1 MNTLDLASKKVE
13 LKKVASTHGGEW
25 TGPCPECGGKDRF
38 HVWPYTN
45 GEKGSYWCR
54 GCDKSGDN
62 IQFLIDFEGM
72 NFKDACAWLN
82 INLDK
87 NYHSKPAPPEK
98 REFQPTQHQSPDQLW
113 QEKAGKFISWAQ
125 EQLKNNQTQ
134 LAWLAARGINQ
145 HAAETAGLGWNP
157 GENGKDLFRARTAWG
172 LPELKKEDGRPR
184 MLWLPR
190 GLVIPYCVDG
200 IVQRVRIRRPDDA
213 LKEMRVKYPDQDPA
227 RYIIIP
233 GSSMA
238 TMIIGIECRAFIIVE
253 SELDAIACAA
263 STDLAG
269 AVATGTL
276 QGKPDAAAYEIL
288 KSSVQIL
295 NALDYGDQGGG
306 KTAAERAFKWWA
318 DNFPDKCD
326 RWPVPK
332 GKDPGEAYEQ
342 GTDLGEWIKK
352 GLPPVLTIARRAGT
366 PCTPPKS
373 TPIAAQSGDCA
384 IQNTAQAQ
392 NECRA
397 GTPCTP
403 NQPPESAPALLKE
416 LWKLLREN
424 PGVKIINTPT
434 RYTVLKNDR
443 YVGGR
448 INELVMKPGEVN
460 DYLLN
465 HPDQEITWKNL
476 FNVVIPDP
484 IGNDEKR

>member
-87 NYHSKPAPPEK
+87 NYHSRAGSPSTPSPSV
-98 REFQPTQHQSPDQLW
+98 FTPTEHQSPDQLW
-113 QEKAGKFISWAQ
+113 QEKAGKFIFWAQ

-134 LAWLAARGINQ
+134 LDWLAARGINQ
-145 HAAETAGLGWNP
+145 HTAVAAGLGWNP
-157 GENGKDLFRARTAWG
+157 GENSKDIFRARTAWG

-184 MLWLPR
+184 MLWLPS

-200 IVQRVRIRRPDDA
+200 IVQRVRIRRP
-213 LKEMRVKYPDQDPA
+213 EGEP
-227 RYIIIP
+227 RYYVVP

-238 TMIIGIECRAFIIVE
+238 TMIIGIECRAFVIVE

-332 GKDPGEAYEQ
+332 GKDPGEAYAQ

-352 GLPPVLTIARRAGT
+352 GLPPILTIKKTSVIPAKAG
-366 PCTPPKS
+366 
-373 TPIAAQSGDCA
+373 IQSDNVIPAPSSVIPVVDA
-384 IQNTAQAQ
+384 IQCTKAGIQA
-392 NECRA
+392 
-397 GTPCTP
+397 
-403 NQPPESAPALLKE
+403 NQPPEDATALLKE

-476 FNVVIPDP
+476 F
-484 IGNDEKR
+484 KA

>member
-1 MNTLDLASKKVE
+1 MNLLDLASKKVN
-13 LKKVASTHGGEW
+13 LKKVASTNGGEW
-25 TGPCPECGGKDRF
+25 TGPCPECGGNDRF
-38 HVWPYTN
+38 HVWPYNN

-54 GCDKSGDN
+54 GCGKTGDN

-82 INLDK
+82 INLDT
-87 NYHSKPAPPEK
+87 NYHGKHAPQEK
-98 REFQPTQHQSPDQLW
+98 REFQPTEHQSPDQLW
-113 QEKAGKFISWAQ
+113 QEKAEKFITWAQ
-125 EQLKNNQTQ
+125 EQLKSNQEQ
-134 LAWLAARGINQ
+134 LDWLAARGINQ
-145 HAAETAGLGWNP
+145 ATAVTARLGWNP

-172 LPELKKEDGRPR
+172 LPELRKEDGRPR
-184 MLWLPR
+184 MLWLPS
-190 GLVIPYCVDG
+190 GLIIPYIIDG
-200 IVQRVRIRRPDDA
+200 IVQRIRIRRP
-213 LKEMRVKYPDQDPA
+213 EGEP
-227 RYIIIP
+227 RYYVVP

-238 TMIIGIECRAFIIVE
+238 TMIIGIECRAFVIIE

-263 STDLAG
+263 ATDLAG

-276 QGKPDAAAYEIL
+276 QGKPDAATYNIL
-288 KSSVQIL
+288 KDAIQIL

-306 KTAAERAFKWWA
+306 KAAAERAFKWWEE
-318 DNFPDKCD
+318 NFSDKCD

-332 GKDPGEAYEQ
+332 GKDPGEAYAQ
-342 GTDLGEWIKK
+342 GTDLGKWIEK
-352 GLPPVLTIARRAGT
+352 GLPPVITMGRRAGT

-373 TPIAAQSGDCA
+373 TPI
-384 IQNTAQAQ
+384 TP

-397 GTPCTP
+397 GSPSTP
-403 NQPPESAPALLKE
+403 NQPPETASALLKE

-434 RYTVLKNDR
+434 RFTVLKNDR

-465 HPDQEITWKNL
+465 HHDEEITYKNL
-476 FNVVIPDP
+476 FNVIPAQAGIQD
-484 IGNDEKR
+484 

>member
-45 GEKGSYWCR
+45 CEKGSYWCR
-54 GCDKSGDN
+54 GCGKAGDN

-82 INLDK
+82 INLDT
-87 NYHSKPAPPEK
+87 NYHSKPAPTEK
-98 REFQPTQHQSPDQLW
+98 KEFTPTEHQSPAQLW
-113 QEKAGKFISWAQ
+113 QEKAGKFVSWAQ
-125 EQLKNNQTQ
+125 EQLKNNQQQ
-134 LAWLAARGINQ
+134 LDWLAARGINQ
-145 HAAETAGLGWNP
+145 GAAVAARLGWNP

-200 IVQRVRIRRPDDA
+200 IIQRIRIRQP
-213 LKEMRVKYPDQDPA
+213 EGEP
-227 RYIIIP
+227 RYYVIP

-238 TMIIGIECRAFIIVE
+238 TMIIGIECRAFVIVE

-269 AVATGTL
+269 AVALGTL

-326 RWPVPK
+326 RWPVPQ
-332 GKDPGEAYEQ
+332 GKDPGEAYAQ

-352 GLPPVLTIARRAGT
+352 GLPPVVTLTKSKRSDARSVSGT
-366 PCTPPKS
+366 IPERS
-373 TPIAAQSGDCA
+373 ERD
-384 IQNTAQAQ
+384 NAQATRDHAPSSVIPVVDALQ
-392 NECRA
+392 GTQA
-397 GTPCTP
+397 GIQA

-465 HPDQEITWKNL
+465 HQDEEITWKNL
-476 FNVVIPDP
+476 FQ
-484 IGNDEKR
+484 

>member
-45 GEKGSYWCR
+45 CEKGSYWCR

-82 INLDK
+82 IHLDQ
-87 NYHSKPAPPEK
+87 NYHSKPAPTEK
-98 REFQPTQHQSPDQLW
+98 REFQPTEHQSPAQLW

-125 EQLKNNQTQ
+125 EQLKNNQQQ
-134 LAWLAARGINQ
+134 LDWLAARGINQ
-145 HAAETAGLGWNP
+145 AAAVAARLGWNP

-200 IVQRVRIRRPDDA
+200 IVQRIRIRRP
-213 LKEMRVKYPDQDPA
+213 EGEP
-227 RYIIIP
+227 RYYVVP

-238 TMIIGIECRAFIIVE
+238 TMIIGIECRAFVIVE

-318 DNFPDKCD
+318 DNFPDTCD
-326 RWPVPK
+326 RWPVPQ
-332 GKDPGEAYEQ
+332 GKDPGEAYAQ

-352 GLPPVLTIARRAGT
+352 GLPPVLTIGRRVSA
-366 PCTPPKS
+366 PCTP
-373 TPIAAQSGDCA
+373 Q
-384 IQNTAQAQ
+384 QNSSPLRGEDKGGGE
-392 NECRA
+392 NK
-397 GTPCTP
+397 
-403 NQPPESAPALLKE
+403 PPADAPALLKE

-460 DYLLN
+460 EYLLN
-465 HPDQEITWKNL
+465 HPDEEITYRNL
-476 FNVVIPDP
+476 FYVQGSTFNVVMPAQAGIQD
-484 IGNDEKR
+484 